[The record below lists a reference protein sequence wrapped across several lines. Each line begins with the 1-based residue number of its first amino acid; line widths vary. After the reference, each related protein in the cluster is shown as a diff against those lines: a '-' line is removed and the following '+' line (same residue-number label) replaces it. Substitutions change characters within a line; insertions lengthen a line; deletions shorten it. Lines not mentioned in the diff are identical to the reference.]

1 MAEALVPLTHSRMAR
16 LAGVACVPVTGSR
29 APLTLTL
36 RVRPRSRRSSTLVHD
51 ILEGRQP
58 PLNQT
63 EFHARFGADPKDMAL
78 IMRWA
83 RRHGLRVLR
92 QDPARRAVDVRG
104 PASHVAQ
111 LFGAQLVRYRT
122 EEATWLSRIGSLSL
136 PVSLSGVIDGVFGF
150 DLCPMTRHDASALAA
165 VGSPDRKGRAF
176 TAPQVADWYTFPKAD
191 GRGQTVGV
199 IALGGGYRE
208 SDLRPYFTRLKLP
221 RPRFTPVSVLGAR
234 NNPDGRSAQ
243 MDGEVTGD
251 IQTVGALVPDA
262 HIVVYFAP
270 NTERGFLAA
279 VAHAVHDQKWK
290 PSVLSISWGRN
301 EMHWSRRML
310 RAFDQVLMDAAL
322 MGVTVCCSS
331 GDTGAMADALDR
343 TPHVCFPAA
352 SPWVLACGG
361 TSLAMRRAGR
371 ITETAWHNE
380 TGASGGGVSAL
391 CTRPRWQGRSRA
403 ASHVGRRVPDVSANA
418 DPLSGYRVYVQGGW
432 HVGAGTSAAAPMWA
446 GLVARLNQLR
456 GARLGLPTPVLYK
469 YASALVKHGALR
481 RVPTSHGRPG
491 SAGTRWNPH
500 TGLGVPHGTRL
511 AERLSRLHRVK
522 K

>member
-1 MAEALVPLTHSRMAR
+1 MAEALVPLSHSRTAR
-16 LAGVACVPVTGSR
+16 LAGVACVPVADSR

-36 RVRPRSRRSSTLVHD
+36 RVRPRSRQSPTLVHA

-58 PLNQT
+58 PLSQS
-63 EFHARFGADPKDMAL
+63 EFHARFGADPKD
-78 IMRWA
+78 IDRVTRWA
-83 RRHGLRVLR
+83 QRRGLRVLR

-104 PASHVAQ
+104 PASRLAQ
-111 LFGAQLVRYRT
+111 LFRAQLVRYRT
-122 EEATWLSRIGSLSL
+122 EEATWLSRVGSLSL
-136 PVSLSGVIDGVFGF
+136 PASLSGVVTGVFGF
-150 DLCPMTRHDASALAA
+150 DLCPMTRHDASAPAA
-165 VGSPDRKGRAF
+165 ASGTGKGRAF
-176 TAPQVADWYTFPKAD
+176 TAPQVADWYNFPKAD

-199 IALGGGYRE
+199 IALGGGYRD
-208 SDLRPYFTRLKLP
+208 SDLRPYFTLLKLP
-221 RPRFTPVSVLGAR
+221 HPRFTPVSVLGAR
-234 NNPDGRSAQ
+234 NNPSGRSAQ

-251 IQTVGALVPDA
+251 IQTVGALVPGA

-310 RAFDQVLMDAAL
+310 REFDQVLMDAAL

-361 TSLAMRRAGR
+361 TSLATRRAGR
-371 ITETAWHNE
+371 IPETAWHNE

-391 CTRPRWQGRSRA
+391 CTRPRWQGRSSA

-418 DPLSGYRVYVQGGW
+418 DPRSGYRVYVNGGW

-446 GLVARLNQLR
+446 GLVARLNELR
-456 GARLGLPTPVLYK
+456 GERLGLPTPVLYK
-469 YASALVKHGALR
+469 HAPVLVKHGALR
-481 RVPTSHGRPG
+481 RVPTSHGRPVP
-491 SAGTRWNPH
+491 AGAGWNPH

-511 AERLSRLHRVK
+511 AEGLSHLRRGK